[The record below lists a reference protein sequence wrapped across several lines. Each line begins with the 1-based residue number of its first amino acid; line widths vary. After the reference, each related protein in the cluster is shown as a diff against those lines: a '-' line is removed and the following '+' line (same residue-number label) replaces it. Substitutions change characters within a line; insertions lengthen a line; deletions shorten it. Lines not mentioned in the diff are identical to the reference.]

1 MAKKKNTALIVGG
14 VVLAGIAVY
23 LLTKK
28 TTIATTTPA
37 PVTPTTPASSTLV
50 TQGTSLIS
58 SLVNLFK
65 GSSTPTYTPIGLAST
80 STPPPAGI
88 TAAPAPTQGLN
99 LLNYLNPSA
108 DTAYTPDTSGFTSI
122 YDI

>member
-14 VVLAGIAVY
+14 VVLAGLAVY

-28 TTIATTTPA
+28 TTIVTATPA
-37 PVTPTTPASSTLV
+37 PVTPATPVSSALV
-50 TQGTSLIS
+50 SQGTSLIS

-65 GSSTPTYTPIGLAST
+65 GSSTPGYTPIGLAQT

-88 TAAPAPTQGLN
+88 TAAPAPSSGLN

-108 DTAYTPDTSGFTSI
+108 DTAYTPDTSGFTTI
-122 YDI
+122 YDL